1 MSFDLSGRIAVA
13 IKRICL
19 LRRLKEGTFIVELPG
34 EAALAV
40 QDAP

>member
-19 LRRLKEGTFIVELPG
+19 LRRWKEGGYPSKNAPPRL
-34 EAALAV
+34 EAFQLTL
-40 QDAP
+40 